1 MPFLE
6 NGRRGKMSLVVPR
19 NQDSLRLAERI
30 ILAIEIENTKWQCDN
45 DQQDLNPMLSNKSTQ
60 KTDYTEHDGDIQPR
74 AALIQ
79 TCTAALGIYKHVP
92 HTWQQLQDWV
102 TNRTHD
108 SRIVGLQAPRMA
120 LCPLG
125 VPQTNITAG
134 AATKTKWW
142 NIYIYIYAYLVSCS
156 DNV

>member
-6 NGRRGKMSLVVPR
+6 NGRRWNMRLVGPR
-19 NQDSLRLAERI
+19 NQDSLRLAECI
-30 ILAIEIENTKWQCDN
+30 ILASEIENTKWQCDN
-45 DQQDLNPMLSNKSTQ
+45 DHQNFNPALSNKSTQ
-60 KTDYTEHDGDIQPR
+60 KTDYIEHDGDIQPR
-74 AALIQ
+74 AELIQ
-79 TCTAALGIYKHVP
+79 TCTVALGIHKHVP

-125 VPQTNITAG
+125 VPQGDIMTSMRTSTAG

-142 NIYIYIYAYLVSCS
+142 KIYIYIYA
-156 DNV
+156 